1 LVLGRT
7 AKESHGIIKDGPVF
21 VTRAP
26 VVRCLQ
32 PVLASVEA
40 SQVDLGAVLIQ
51 ARQPVGFLSTTLTP
65 TQRLL
70 YFINVNLLSRLR
82 HLNFSRTQFDLGK
95 LAHLQQD
102 T

>member
-1 LVLGRT
+1 VLGRT

-32 PVLASVEA
+32 PVLVSVDASPVG
-40 SQVDLGAVLIQ
+40 LGAVLIQ
-51 ARQPVGFLSTTLTP
+51 ERQPLGLLSTTLTP

-70 YFINVNLLSRLR
+70 YFINVNLSSRLSN
-82 HLNFSRTQFDLGK
+82 LNF
-95 LAHLQQD
+95 LARSL